1 MRMSLF
7 SLPKTAVLLAACV
20 SAAYGAPTTRANYET
35 AKVASTYFAG
45 FHANR
50 GFPVSSIPWDKY
62 TQVKYAFAEVT
73 ENGELDVSASAPDQ
87 IPAFVEAAHAHGVSA
102 TISIGGWTGSRFWSS
117 AVGSAENR
125 TAFVK
130 TCLDFVDKYQ
140 LDGLDTDW
148 EYPNRQGLGCNVINK
163 DDTANLLAFFQEL
176 RAKQTRPLS
185 VTASASLFPWN
196 DATGSA
202 STDLSG
208 FADVLDY
215 AMLMGYDI
223 WGPWLPTA
231 GPASPLRRSCDSRN
245 NQGSLEESVDKW
257 IAAGIPANKL
267 VMGVP
272 AYAHGFSVNTTNAYS
287 SNGTLNN
294 YPAQNSSNRFQG
306 GSWDT
311 DPAVDVCGNANPPGG
326 TYTFANL
333 VTEAHFLNEQGTVA
347 NGIDYGFDSCAMTP
361 FVYNK
366 TSEVWV
372 TYDDAQSATIKGQFM
387 ASKNLLGFATYEA
400 GGDYKNILVDALR
413 SGIGM

>member
-1 MRMSLF
+1 MSLF
-7 SLPKTAVLLAACV
+7 SLPSAAVLLAACV
-20 SAAYGAPTTRANYET
+20 SAACGAPATRASYDT
-35 AKVASTYFAG
+35 GKVAVTYFAG

-50 GFPVSSIPWDKY
+50 GFPVSAMPWEKF

-73 ENGELDVSASAPDQ
+73 ENGGLDVSQSAPDQ
-87 IPAFVEAAHAHGVSA
+87 IPAFVEAAHAHNVLA

-117 AVGSAENR
+117 AVGSPENR

-140 LDGLDTDW
+140 LDGFDTDW

-163 DDTANLLAFFQEL
+163 NDTANLLAFFKEI
-176 RAKQTRPLS
+176 REKQTRPLK

-196 DATGSA
+196 DASGAA
-202 STDLSG
+202 STDMSG

-215 AMLMGYDI
+215 AMIMGYDI
-223 WGPWLPTA
+223 WGPWLPTG

-257 IAAGIPANKL
+257 IAAGMPANKL

-272 AYAHGFSVNTTNAYS
+272 AFGHGFSVNVTSAFTDGKLNA
-287 SNGTLNN
+287 
-294 YPAQNSSNRFQG
+294 YPAQNASHRFQG

-311 DPAVDVCGNANPPGG
+311 DPAIDLCGNANPPGG

-333 VTEAHFLNEQGTVA
+333 VTEAHFLNEEGTA
-347 NGIDYGFDSCAMTP
+347 EDGIDYGFDSCAMTP

-366 TSEVWV
+366 TSQIWV
-372 TYDDAQSATIKGQFM
+372 TYDDAQSATAKAKFM
-387 ASKNLLGFATYEA
+387 ASKNLLGFATWEA